1 MRKKTIVKMPEEPN
15 YDLDLAPMLAMM
27 VALIPILLLS
37 TVFVKVKIIESPLP
51 QVIQEAI
58 AEDQN
63 KGERKIEISL
73 EANLKG
79 FTLVVNNNGK
89 KQRKR
94 VAATKG
100 DDLNIEGLKRA
111 LIAVKKRY
119 PRSFQLL
126 LKPGSELTYKQI
138 VQIMDAARDT
148 GKDGPRFTVKS
159 SKSDEEASTNLLFP
173 KVVFGNL
180 MEG

>member
-58 AEDQN
+58 AEDQKN
-63 KGERKIEISL
+63 GERKVEISL
-73 EANLKG
+73 EASLKG
-79 FTLVVNNNGK
+79 FVLVVDNNGRKQK
-89 KQRKR
+89 KKFS
-94 VAATKG
+94 ATKG
-100 DDLNIEGLKRA
+100 EELNLDGLKKA
-111 LIAVKKRY
+111 LIEVKKRY
-119 PRSFQLL
+119 PRSFQLM
-126 LKPGSELTYKQI
+126 LKPGSELSYKQI
-138 VQIMDAARDT
+138 VQIMDTARDT
-148 GKDGPRFTVKS
+148 GKNGPEFTVKS
-159 SKSDEEASTNLLFP
+159 SQTEEEASTNLMFP